1 MTTSMT
7 SAFPPETLRQ
17 HGLTSDEYEKIRL
30 LLGQREPTFTELGIF
45 SVMWSEHCSYKSSRV
60 HLKRLPTRS
69 RRVLQGPGENAGIID
84 IGDGWACAFKIE
96 SHNHPSFIEPFQ
108 GATTGVGGI
117 LRDIFT
123 MGARPVAVMDSLRFG
138 PITARV
144 ERALLPASAAPAAGL
159 RPFGSLR
166 AGSGRIAEAAVPTQ
180 AVPAQSE
187 IHKNHSILE
196 GVVSGVAS
204 YGNCFGVPNLGGE
217 TKFEPCYSGNPL
229 VNAFAMGLVRKDQI
243 FYARAAGEGNPVIYV
258 GAKTGRDG
266 IHGATM
272 ASEEFSEASEAK
284 RPNVQVGDPFL
295 EKLLLEACLEAMH
308 TGAIV
313 GIQDMGAAGLTCSTC
328 EMGGRGGVGIEIEL
342 DRVPQRETGMTPYE
356 IMLSESQERMLLVAQ
371 KGREDE
377 VFRVF
382 EKWGLDAVEVGTVTT
397 DNKMRVLEHG
407 KVVAEIPNDALTDAA
422 PVYKRPLERWEPA
435 IEREM
440 PEHIKLSFLRG
451 PQGLKPTAFGAVSGT
466 AEAVPSPKPI
476 LENGPDDFPP
486 TLKRLLASP
495 NICSK
500 RWVWQQYDHMVQTN
514 TVEAPGAGDAGVI
527 RIKGSNRGLAM
538 ALDGN
543 SRWCYLDPR
552 LGAMHAVAEAT
563 RKVACAGATPIGATN
578 CLNFGNPE
586 KPHIMWQFSQVID
599 GITQAC
605 EELDTPITGGNDS
618 FYSEALDEEIYPSE
632 GSGVEALLEDLQ
644 KTTKMHFAPQGRE
657 TGRKIILLRANDAGD
672 AVDAQLEFGS
682 SEYAKEILGA
692 VWGYPPDLNLEKEA
706 RLQRALVAIIQAGL
720 VESAHDCADG
730 GLAVALVESAL
741 PGGVG
746 LSVRLPR
753 PQTALEF
760 LLFAEDASRVVL
772 SCDPIHLS
780 RIQQVAEEYGVIA
793 DVLGETGSDKVEI
806 TVDEQLV
813 ISASVAE
820 LREAYEGALESAL
833 RTEPS
838 VAAAD

>member
-1 MTTSMT
+1 MTTSAIAALT
-7 SAFPPETLRQ
+7 PEMIRE
-17 HGLTSDEYEKIRL
+17 HGLTPEEFEKIKH
-30 LLGQREPTFTELGIF
+30 LLGGREPTRTELGIF

-69 RRVLQGPGENAGIID
+69 KLVVQGPGENAGIVD

-108 GATTGVGGI
+108 GAATGVGGI

-138 PITARV
+138 PIENSSVEQRV
-144 ERALLPASAAPAAGL
+144 SQP
-159 RPFGSLR
+159 
-166 AGSGRIAEAAVPTQ
+166 SGQPGAAVPTQ
-180 AVPAQSE
+180 AE
-187 IHKNHSILE
+187 IHKNHSVME

-217 TKFEPCYSGNPL
+217 VKFEPCYSGNPL
-229 VNAFAMGLVRKDQI
+229 VNAFALGLVRRDQI
-243 FYARAAGEGNPVIYV
+243 FYGRASGEGNPVIYV
-258 GAKTGRDG
+258 GSKTGRDG

-272 ASEEFSEASEAK
+272 ASEEFSEGSEAK

-295 EKLLLEACLEAMH
+295 EKLLLEACLEAMQ

-328 EMGGRGGVGIEIEL
+328 EMGARGGTGIEIEL

-371 KGREDE
+371 RGREAE

-382 EKWGLDAVEVGTVTT
+382 QKWGLDAVEVGRVTS
-397 DNKMRVLEHG
+397 DAKMRVLEHG
-407 KVVAEIPNDALTDAA
+407 KVVAEIPNAALTDDA
-422 PVYKRPLERWEPA
+422 PVYKRPLARWEPPVD
-435 IEREM
+435 REM
-440 PEHIKLSFLRG
+440 PEHIRL
-451 PQGLKPTAFGAVSGT
+451 AESG
-466 AEAVPSPKPI
+466 
-476 LENGPDDFPP
+476 DFSAQ
-486 TLKRLLASP
+486 LKRLLASP

-527 RIKGSNRGLAM
+527 RIKGSKRGLAM

-543 SRWCYLDPR
+543 GRWCYLDPR
-552 LGAMHAVAEAT
+552 LGAMHAVAEAA

-599 GITQAC
+599 GITKAC
-605 EELDTPITGGNDS
+605 EELDTPITGGNVS
-618 FYSEALDEEIYPSE
+618 FYNETLGEGIYPTPVI
-632 GSGVEALLEDLQ
+632 GVVGLLEDVH
-644 KTTKMHFAPQGRE
+644 KTTKMHFALEGRE
-657 TGRKIILLRANDAGD
+657 SGRKIILLRANEAGD

-692 VWGYPPDLNLEKEA
+692 VWGYPPDLDLEKEA
-706 RLQRALVAIIQAGL
+706 TLQRALVAIIQAGL

-741 PGGVG
+741 PGGIG
-746 LSVRLPR
+746 LSVRLR
-753 PQTALEF
+753 RQEAALEF

-772 SCDPIHLS
+772 SCDPIHLA

-793 DVLGETGSDKVEI
+793 DVLGETGSDSVEI

-813 ISASVAE
+813 ISASVQE
-820 LREAYEGALESAL
+820 LREAYESALEGALRA
-833 RTEPS
+833 EPS

>member
-1 MTTSMT
+1 MTTSAISVT
-7 SAFPPETLRQ
+7 AITPEMIRE
-17 HGLTSDEYEKIRL
+17 HGLTPEEFEKIKQ
-30 LLGQREPTFTELGIF
+30 LLGGREPTRTELGIF

-69 RRVLQGPGENAGIID
+69 KLVVQGPGENAGIVD

-108 GATTGVGGI
+108 GAATGVGGI

-138 PITARV
+138 PISTDAELR
-144 ERALLPASAAPAAGL
+144 SAGQPG
-159 RPFGSLR
+159 
-166 AGSGRIAEAAVPTQ
+166 AAVPTQ
-180 AVPAQSE
+180 AE
-187 IHKNHSILE
+187 IHKNHSVME

-217 TKFEPCYSGNPL
+217 VKFEPCYSGNPL
-229 VNAFAMGLVRKDQI
+229 VNAFALGLVRRDQI
-243 FYARAAGEGNPVIYV
+243 FYGRASGEGNPVIYV
-258 GAKTGRDG
+258 GSKTGRDG

-272 ASEEFSEASEAK
+272 ASEEFSEGSEAK

-295 EKLLLEACLEAMH
+295 EKLLLEACLEAMQ

-328 EMGGRGGVGIEIEL
+328 EMGARGGTGVEIEL

-371 KGREDE
+371 KGREEE
-377 VFRVF
+377 VFRIF
-382 EKWGLDAVEVGTVTT
+382 QKWGLDAVEIGRVTS
-397 DNKMRVLEHG
+397 DARMRVLEHG
-407 KVVAEIPNDALTDAA
+407 EVVAEIPNAALTDDA
-422 PVYKRPLERWEPA
+422 PVYKRPLARWEPPV
-435 IEREM
+435 EREM
-440 PEHIKLSFLRG
+440 PEFVKL
-451 PQGLKPTAFGAVSGT
+451 GASG
-466 AEAVPSPKPI
+466 
-476 LENGPDDFPP
+476 DFSSQ
-486 TLKRLLASP
+486 LKRLLASP

-514 TVEAPGAGDAGVI
+514 TVDAPGAGDAGVI

-552 LGAMHAVAEAT
+552 LGAMHAVAEAA

-586 KPHIMWQFSQVID
+586 KPHIMWQFSQTIN
-599 GITQAC
+599 GITKAC
-605 EELDTPITGGNDS
+605 EELDTPITGGNVS
-618 FYSEALDEEIYPSE
+618 FYNETLGEGIYPTPVI
-632 GSGVEALLEDLQ
+632 GVVGILENVH
-644 KTTKMHFAPQGRE
+644 KSAKMHFAQA
-657 TGRKIILLRANDAGD
+657 GRKIILLRANEAGD
-672 AVDAQLEFGS
+672 AVDAELEFGS
-682 SEYAKEILGA
+682 SEYAKEIFGA
-692 VWGYPPDLNLEKEA
+692 LWGYPPELDIEKEA
-706 RLQRALVAIIQAGL
+706 TLQRALVAIIRAGL
-720 VESAHDCADG
+720 AESAHDCSDG

-746 LSVRLPR
+746 LSVRLPGQGVAA
-753 PQTALEF
+753 PEF
-760 LLFAEDASRVVL
+760 VLFGEDASRVVL
-772 SCDPIHLS
+772 SCDPIHLP
-780 RIQQVAEEYGVIA
+780 RIEQVAEEYGVFA
-793 DVLGETGSDKVEI
+793 DVLGETGSDRVEVS
-806 TVDEQLV
+806 VDGQPV

-820 LREAYEGALESAL
+820 LRDAYEGALERAL
-833 RTEPS
+833 RTEPG

>member
-1 MTTSMT
+1 MTTSAIAAIT
-7 SAFPPETLRQ
+7 PEMIRE
-17 HGLTSDEYEKIRL
+17 HGLTPEEFEKIKRL
-30 LLGQREPTFTELGIF
+30 LGGREPTRTELGIF

-69 RRVLQGPGENAGIID
+69 KLVVQGPGENAGIVD

-108 GATTGVGGI
+108 GAATGVGGI

-138 PITARV
+138 PISV
-144 ERALLPASAAPAAGL
+144 EKEHVGTGL
-159 RPFGSLR
+159 RPVR
-166 AGSGRIAEAAVPTQ
+166 AGQSPAPTQ
-180 AVPAQSE
+180 AE
-187 IHKNHSILE
+187 IHKNHSVME

-217 TKFEPCYSGNPL
+217 VRFEPCYSGNPL
-229 VNAFAMGLVRKDQI
+229 VNAFALGLVRRDQI
-243 FYARAAGEGNPVIYV
+243 FYGRASGEGNPVIYV
-258 GAKTGRDG
+258 GSKTGRDG

-272 ASEEFSEASEAK
+272 ASEEFSEGSEAK

-295 EKLLLEACLEAMH
+295 EKLLLEACLEAMQ

-328 EMGGRGGVGIEIEL
+328 EMGARGGTGIEIEL

-371 KGREDE
+371 RGREPE
-377 VFRVF
+377 VFRIF
-382 EKWGLDAVEVGTVTT
+382 QKWGLDAVEVGRVTS
-397 DNKMRVLEHG
+397 DAKMRVLEHG
-407 KVVAEIPNDALTDAA
+407 EVVAEIPNAALTDDA
-422 PVYKRPLERWEPA
+422 PVYKRPLARWEPPVD
-435 IEREM
+435 REM
-440 PEHIKLSFLRG
+440 PERIKLSAFCG
-451 PQGLKPTAFGAVSGT
+451 PQGLKPNAIGAAGGT
-466 AEAVPSPKPI
+466 AEAVPYPNPTAQD
-476 LENGPDDFPP
+476 GAADFTPN
-486 TLKRLLASP
+486 LKRLLASP

-527 RIKGSNRGLAM
+527 RIKGSKRGLAM

-543 SRWCYLDPR
+543 GRWCYLDPR
-552 LGAMHAVAEAT
+552 LGAMHAVAEAA

-599 GITQAC
+599 GITKAC
-605 EELDTPITGGNDS
+605 EELDTPITGGNVS
-618 FYSEALDEEIYPSE
+618 FYNETLGEGIYPTPVI
-632 GSGVEALLEDLQ
+632 GVVGLLEDVH

-657 TGRKIILLRANDAGD
+657 TGRKIILLRANEAGD

-706 RLQRALVAIIQAGL
+706 TLQRALVAIIQAGL

>member
-1 MTTSMT
+1 MATSIT
-7 SAFPPETLRQ
+7 SVFSPEILRQ
-17 HGLTSDEYEKIRL
+17 HGLTPEEYEKIKQ
-30 LLGQREPTFTELGIF
+30 LLGAREPTLTELGIF

-69 RRVLQGPGENAGIID
+69 KRVLQGPGENAGIID

-138 PITARV
+138 PITTHV
-144 ERALLPASAAPAAGL
+144 APDAFVRGAAGQME
-159 RPFGSLR
+159 
-166 AGSGRIAEAAVPTQ
+166 GRTNASPATQ
-180 AVPAQSE
+180 AE
-187 IHKNHSILE
+187 IHRNHSILE

-229 VNAFAMGLVRKDQI
+229 VNAFAMGLVRKEEI

-295 EKLLLEACLEAMH
+295 EKLLLEACLEAMQ

-328 EMGGRGGVGIEIEL
+328 EMGGRGGVGIEIGL

-371 KGREDE
+371 KGREQE

-382 EKWGLDAVEVGTVTT
+382 EKWGLDAVEVGKVTAG
-397 DNKMRVLEHG
+397 NQLRVLHHG
-407 KVVAEIPNDALTDAA
+407 EVVAEIPNQALTDDA
-422 PVYKRPLERWEPA
+422 PVYKRPLARWEPPVP
-435 IEREM
+435 REM
-440 PEHIKLSFLRG
+440 PEHIKLNERVDFA
-451 PQGLKPTAFGAVSGT
+451 QCLKQ
-466 AEAVPSPKPI
+466 
-476 LENGPDDFPP
+476 
-486 TLKRLLASP
+486 LLASP
-495 NICSK
+495 NICGK

-527 RIKGSNRGLAM
+527 RIKGSQRGLAM

-543 SRWCYLDPR
+543 GRWCYLDPR
-552 LGAMHAVAEAT
+552 LGAMHAVAEAA
-563 RKVACAGATPIGATN
+563 RKVACSGATPAGATN

-586 KPHIMWQFSQVID
+586 KPHIMWQFSQTID
-599 GITQAC
+599 GITKAC
-605 EELDTPITGGNDS
+605 EELEIPITGGNVS
-618 FYSEALDEEIYPSE
+618 FYNETLGEGIYPTPVL
-632 GSGVEALLEDLQ
+632 GVVGILEDVH
-644 KTTKMHFAPQGRE
+644 KTAKMHFATAGR
-657 TGRKIILLRANDAGD
+657 TIVLLRAGEAADITD
-672 AVDAQLEFGS
+672 VESEFGS

-692 VWGYPPDLNLEKEA
+692 LWGYPPELDLEKEA
-706 RLQRALVAIIQAGL
+706 ALQKAVVELIQRSL
-720 VESAHDCADG
+720 VESVHDCSDG
-730 GLAVALVESAL
+730 GLAVALAEKTF
-741 PGGVG
+741 PKGVG
-746 LSVRLPR
+746 ARVNVVSGGLPA
-753 PQTALEF
+753 QF
-760 LLFAEDASRVVL
+760 VLFGEDASRIVL
-772 SCDPIHLS
+772 SCDTANVS
-780 RIQQVAEEYGVIA
+780 KIQQVAENCGVDA
-793 DVLGETGSDKVEI
+793 DVLGETIPERLEI
-806 TVDEQLV
+806 LLDDTLL
-813 ISASVAE
+813 ISAPVSD
-820 LREAYEGALESAL
+820 LSGAYEAALESVL
-833 RTEPS
+833 RADPEL
-838 VAAAD
+838 VAAD